1 MAAEQG
7 FPQELLDQP
16 AAARIE
22 YFKQYTMAHPLLKEA
37 NEKLR
42 SAILEPAG
50 SNLVFLFGPTGVG
63 KTTLQQRIR
72 KMLTT
77 EMLPEL
83 EADPGRIPFV
93 SIEAVGP
100 DSGSWSWK
108 DFYKRI
114 LIELKEP
121 LVKYKRRPDARLAPT
136 GDETLLHPR
145 APGTELRYALE
156 QALRYRKTTAVMI
169 DEAQHLAK
177 MASGRKYQDQMDS
190 IKSLANMTGTVH
202 VLLGTYELLAFRNLS
217 GQLSRRSTDI
227 HLRRY
232 RADSDEDRGMFM
244 SILLTFQRYMPLKE
258 EPELTQHWE
267 YLYEGSVGCVG
278 ILKDWLLRAL
288 VAALKAGRETLT
300 FKTLQNT
307 AFSTSQC
314 EKIASEVIEGE
325 TIIEEK
331 VGARTRLQNLLGLSV
346 PASNTTQVPIPIPS
360 SEPRTPKLKPGVR
373 KPRRDPI
380 GGHENNA

>member
-1 MAAEQG
+1 MAAEQR
-7 FPQELLDQP
+7 FPRELLDQP
-16 AAARIE
+16 ASTRIE
-22 YFKQYTMAHPLLKEA
+22 YFRQYTMAHPLLKEA
-37 NEKLR
+37 SEKLR

-72 KMLTT
+72 TILIA
-77 EMLPEL
+77 EMLPEM

-108 DFYKRI
+108 DFYKRL

-121 LVKYKRRPDARLAPT
+121 LIKYKRHPDSRYAPIKN
-136 GDETLLHPR
+136 EFIIHPTL
-145 APGTELRYALE
+145 PGTELRYALE
-156 QALRYRKTTAVMI
+156 QALRYRKTTAVMV

-177 MASGRKYQDQMDS
+177 MASGRRFQDQMDS
-190 IKSLANMTGTVH
+190 IKSLANMTNTVH

-232 RADSDEDRGMFM
+232 RADSDEDRGMFLN
-244 SILLTFQRYMPLKE
+244 ILLTFQRYLPLKE

-267 YLYEGSVGCVG
+267 YLYEGSIGCVG

-288 VAALKAGRETLT
+288 VASLKSGKETLT
-300 FKTLQNT
+300 IKTLRNT

-314 EKIASEVIEGE
+314 EKIASEVVEGE
-325 TIIEEK
+325 SIIEEK
-331 VGARTRLQNLLGLSV
+331 AGARTRLQNLLGLNMS
-346 PASNTTQVPIPIPS
+346 ANNSGQVQIPES
-360 SEPRTPKLKPGVR
+360 QSQPRTPKLKPGIR

-380 GGHENNA
+380 GGQGSNA

>member
-1 MAAEQG
+1 MATEQG
-7 FPQELLDQP
+7 FPRELLDQS
-16 AAARIE
+16 ASARIE

-37 NEKLR
+37 SEKLR
-42 SAILEPAG
+42 SAILESAG

-72 KMLTT
+72 KMLIT
-77 EMLPEL
+77 EMLSEL
-83 EADPGRIPFV
+83 EADPGCIPFV

-108 DFYKRI
+108 DFYKRL

-121 LVKYKRRPDARLAPT
+121 LLKYKKHPDSRYASIKDGVIIHPT
-136 GDETLLHPR
+136 V
-145 APGTELRYALE
+145 PGTELRYALE
-156 QALRYRKTTAVMI
+156 QALRYRKTTAVMV

-177 MASGRKYQDQMDS
+177 MASGRRLQDQMDS
-190 IKSLANMTGTVH
+190 IKSLANMSSTVH

-232 RADSDEDRGMFM
+232 RADSEADRGMFLN
-244 SILLTFQRYMPLKE
+244 ILLTFQRYLPLKE
-258 EPELTQHWE
+258 EPELIQHWE
-267 YLYEGSVGCVG
+267 YLYEGSIGCVG

-288 VAALKAGRETLT
+288 VTSLTSGKETLT
-300 FKTLQNT
+300 IKTLRST
-307 AFSTSQC
+307 AFSTAQC

-325 TIIEEK
+325 SIIEEK
-331 VGARTRLQNLLGLSV
+331 AGTRTRLQNLLGLNVSTNNTE
-346 PASNTTQVPIPIPS
+346 PAQI
-360 SEPRTPKLKPGVR
+360 SESQSQPRTQKLKPGVR
-373 KPRRDPI
+373 RPRRDPI
-380 GGHENNA
+380 GG